1 MGASEFLEASKFRKC
16 GFSLKH
22 ALIVHESWV
31 LGTMSEKKSS
41 SEKSNSAIKGKLS
54 KSQVVAMIAKDVDL
68 TRKQVSDVMNS
79 LDSLIERSLR
89 KSGCGQFILPGMLK
103 ITTIKKPARKARKG
117 TNSFTGEEVIF
128 KSKPASVAVR
138 IRALKKMKEFAN

>member
-1 MGASEFLEASKFRKC
+1 MLVVCEFW
-16 GFSLKH
+16 
-22 ALIVHESWV
+22 ALIS
-31 LGTMSEKKSS
+31 MSEKRSS
-41 SEKSNSAIKGKLS
+41 SEKSKSPIKGKLS
-54 KSQVVAMIAKDVDL
+54 KSQIIAMIAKDVDL
-68 TRKQVSDVMNS
+68 TRKQVAEVMNS

-89 KSGCGQFILPGMLK
+89 KSACGQFTLPGMMK

-117 TNSFTGEEVIF
+117 TNPFTGEEVVF

>member
-1 MGASEFLEASKFRKC
+1 MLVVYEF
-16 GFSLKH
+16 
-22 ALIVHESWV
+22 WV
-31 LGTMSEKKSS
+31 LISMSEKRSS
-41 SEKSNSAIKGKLS
+41 SEKSKSAIKGKLS
-54 KSQVVAMIAKDVDL
+54 KSQIIAMIAKDVDL
-68 TRKQVSDVMNS
+68 TRKQVSEVMNS

-89 KSGCGQFILPGMLK
+89 KSACGQFTLPGMMK

-117 TNSFTGEEVIF
+117 TNPFTGEEVVF

>member
-1 MGASEFLEASKFRKC
+1 MLVVYEF
-16 GFSLKH
+16 
-22 ALIVHESWV
+22 WV
-31 LGTMSEKKSS
+31 LISMSEKRSS
-41 SEKSNSAIKGKLS
+41 SEKSKSAIKGKLS
-54 KSQVVAMIAKDVDL
+54 KSQIIAMIAKDADL
-68 TRKQVSDVMNS
+68 TRKQVSEVMNS

-89 KSGCGQFILPGMLK
+89 KSACGQFTLPGMMK

-117 TNSFTGEEVIF
+117 TNPFTGEEVVF

>member
-1 MGASEFLEASKFRKC
+1 MLAVYEF
-16 GFSLKH
+16 
-22 ALIVHESWV
+22 WV
-31 LGTMSEKKSS
+31 LISMSEKRSS
-41 SEKSNSAIKGKLS
+41 SEKSKSAIKGKLS
-54 KSQVVAMIAKDVDL
+54 KSQIIAMIAKDVDL
-68 TRKQVSDVMNS
+68 TRKQVSEVMNS

-89 KSGCGQFILPGMLK
+89 KSACGQFTLPGMMK

-117 TNSFTGEEVIF
+117 TNPFTGEEVVF

>member
-1 MGASEFLEASKFRKC
+1 MLVVYEF
-16 GFSLKH
+16 
-22 ALIVHESWV
+22 WV
-31 LGTMSEKKSS
+31 LILMSEKRSS
-41 SEKSNSAIKGKLS
+41 SEKSKSAIKGKLS
-54 KSQVVAMIAKDVDL
+54 KSQIIAMIAKDVDL
-68 TRKQVSDVMNS
+68 TRKQVSEVMNS

-89 KSGCGQFILPGMLK
+89 KSACGQFTLPGMMK

-117 TNSFTGEEVIF
+117 TNPFTGEEVVF

>member
-1 MGASEFLEASKFRKC
+1 MLVVYEF
-16 GFSLKH
+16 
-22 ALIVHESWV
+22 WV
-31 LGTMSEKKSS
+31 LISMSEKRSS
-41 SEKSNSAIKGKLS
+41 SEKSKSAIKGKLS
-54 KSQVVAMIAKDVDL
+54 KSQIIAMIAKDVDL
-68 TRKQVSDVMNS
+68 TRKQVSEVMNS

-89 KSGCGQFILPGMLK
+89 KSGCGQFTLPGMMK

-117 TNSFTGEEVIF
+117 TNPFTGEEVVF

>member
-1 MGASEFLEASKFRKC
+1 
-16 GFSLKH
+16 
-22 ALIVHESWV
+22 
-31 LGTMSEKKSS
+31 MSEKKSS
-41 SEKSNSAIKGKLS
+41 YQKSNSVIKDKLS
-54 KSQVVAMIAKDVDL
+54 KSQIVTMIAKDVDL

-117 TNSFTGEEVIF
+117 TNPFTGEEVMF